1 MGRARDN
8 RRHRDD
14 GPRISRASLLTSH
27 ALVLMTIELVPPAA
41 PVSDDVLSHAGGGRA
56 RSCLD
61 DVITCLIASPIVH
74 EEMHGSHCP
83 SVITEGIRR
92 ERGESYVLLISP
104 YQACITSCMNT
115 TC

>member
-27 ALVLMTIELVPPAA
+27 ALVLMTIELGPPAA

-56 RSCLD
+56 RACLD
-61 DVITCLIASPIVH
+61 DVRLTQVTSRSIVFRSGERSREVQFVCVILQH
-74 EEMHGSHCP
+74 IIKHGS
-83 SVITEGIRR
+83 
-92 ERGESYVLLISP
+92 
-104 YQACITSCMNT
+104 
-115 TC
+115 